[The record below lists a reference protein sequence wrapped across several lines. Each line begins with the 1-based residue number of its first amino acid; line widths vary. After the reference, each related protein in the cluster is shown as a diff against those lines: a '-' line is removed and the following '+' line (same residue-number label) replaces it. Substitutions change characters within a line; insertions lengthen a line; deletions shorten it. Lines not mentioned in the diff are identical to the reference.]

1 MVGCMHRPLGQGQ
14 PRAEEGPWEHHP
26 GPPWRLGAQHVLEAF
41 NLLQFRALC
50 PQLPVVE
57 RRDQEGPVRPDQYV
71 VVGIQWIRD
80 GGSVRPGLSLLHPF
94 AGMVCWVSVGFGW
107 LKSLCNRSIRKY
119 QKKQFSFVMLKHGIK
134 LDESK
139 GFHPPLDTFS

>member
-14 PRAEEGPWEHHP
+14 PRAEEGPWEP
-26 GPPWRLGAQHVLEAF
+26 MLGPPGGLERNMFWRLSTCF
-41 NLLQFRALC
+41 SSALC

-57 RRDQEGPVRPDQYV
+57 RRDQEGPVRPDQHV

-107 LKSLCNRSIRKY
+107 LKSL
-119 QKKQFSFVMLKHGIK
+119 
-134 LDESK
+134 
-139 GFHPPLDTFS
+139 